1 MNNTI
6 IATDNAQLADDGNSF
21 LDGTAQFLTYGV
33 ASSLTSA
40 SVGIWNTVK
49 AGANMFGADLS
60 MTDEVGAVRSTF
72 GRDAANYYAENKVSA
87 DFGGLL
93 ISGVA
98 TGIGAIHALRAWQ
111 SRGIVMDGY
120 KAATGLANPDIILGS
135 AQVQAYRAAVS
146 SRVSYSWT
154 NKELWG
160 ASRVASVQN
169 LKEAAAAEGLFLLT
183 NNQNALLNPEHLDY
197 IDSSI
202 NALKEG
208 WMFAAGGAA
217 FGAGLDMLRIKG
229 YAARSFREANETG
242 VAQDLRLVAKELQA
256 RTGTFG
262 DKLSE
267 VAQLRQALATDD
279 RFLATTPQQ
288 QFALRKAEEQ
298 ISLLRNDLIT
308 DANIAG
314 RGGVVAMQQIMD
326 VTDTSKMM
334 QHLGNLVR
342 VERPTLDTFERAA
355 IAYERL
361 GSTNLATPQLRQALA
376 DTDTQVLQAALQ
388 ELHNVNRARVR
399 GNTAVLSQFNN
410 RLRGRYGH
418 KVMDELWLLA
428 RENSNLFGLT
438 PARIAAI
445 ESGIDATRKT
455 PKAMMQINQGL
466 FAADTGINLAG
477 TRIHPDYALDLME
490 VLAETATRFG
500 VASDSYLLSAKYPQ
514 LSKLLSKHK
523 VGAID
528 PFSTN
533 TAYYNTRTGLIS
545 ATALPRAQDIGEV
558 SIKDGLINI
567 AGVRNGY
574 FYKLD
579 AVGHTAY
586 LAELKKFKGLQG
598 EKEHPALAASAHW
611 AAAAIR
617 GLDTTSIQST
627 DLPRLELFA
636 TKTDLSPDAFVEV
649 RNANG
654 AAERMTQAQ
663 ARAFVIQQKEISR
676 AAMQAAGRSPEE
688 IALVLNTG
696 EKFAMGQAADDVLL
710 MGKVD
715 YTRAESVRLRYKQYG
730 ADDVDLAART
740 AAGLATRIEIE
751 YGVRQKTADDVM
763 HGFGLNELAERLPQ
777 ERMDLI
783 KDLSETDPRAGLIT
797 AAHSRFGS
805 LREWAASV
813 GAMANKGK
821 DSLRINTEEQM
832 HGFFEHFSKSE
843 NFGQRSELAL
853 FVNAARTNDYYV
865 FPLNDGNGTLALRKD
880 KFEQLVREQ
889 LPANYDELGAA
900 EQKAAAMA
908 AESALKQARMG
919 ARSEAEKLIAAR
931 NGDAYIL
938 SKEVG
943 EVVQWHMGRNTAY
956 IANDKAIAEAYGKYV
971 TRDPNVFYAPPPSLQ
986 RMQFV
991 AFAVPKD
998 GSATDAPRFMLY
1010 AQTQAELEAKIA
1022 YVAENHKM
1030 YGVVRQSDVSS
1041 YKKLIGEYD
1050 KGRVFDELEFD
1061 ANLRSTGRS
1070 GNLTPNLDVY
1080 GVETLD
1086 RIRNWHHRKA
1096 EHQFMSALELKYA
1109 DTVQT
1114 LRSTDRVIRGQ
1125 GIDTKEAST
1134 IYADTV
1140 NQILDKASEGGLFHQ
1155 LYQKV
1160 QDVFNV
1166 YGSKALDTAGNK
1178 LVELW
1183 RARPTS
1189 TAASA
1194 RFDVEAFE
1202 AVTRE
1207 LDAKGFQNPYKDI
1220 ESYLANSGSITD
1232 NRTAAALS
1240 RVASTL
1246 VAGLTLRLDWL
1257 NSVVQVMSTP
1267 ILLSGVI
1274 REAKLSTADKRLVD
1288 MSTVANPAN
1297 GVREPTAA
1305 KLMQRAMQQ
1314 VFTPEGKALAEEA
1327 RKRGILQDYTRQYL
1341 EASDF
1346 SSLNGRH
1353 TLQMLQ
1359 QKIDDGITFA
1369 SKITGHMLAE
1379 DFSRALVMNAMWD
1392 IAKQARLSDDAAW
1405 AMVRSGV
1412 DKVHGIYRA
1421 HSRVQLFNG
1430 TIGQSMGLFQTYMFN
1445 MAQNVGRAIQDGRGR
1460 DAFVMAVMQ
1469 GSIFG
1474 GRSLPMFSTLNNMV
1488 ADTNSGK
1495 LDIYSLAGTDYDPNG
1510 MGSYFLYGLGSYA
1523 TVVPTDAYSR
1533 GDIALRHSTVVP
1545 LNPLDWPAVAMISKA
1560 VGNIVDMG
1568 KAIDNGADVGNALAY
1583 GLAHNALNRPLQG
1596 VGVYLQNAMTSTKG
1610 SPLFTDAN
1618 YTDYNPEAGFNFA
1631 ALGARLLGG
1640 KPLAEAIALDS
1651 YYRRTAYQTEQRN
1664 ELNELA
1670 KQFRISSLDGTSMSE
1685 EAMTEFLSEYAS
1697 RGGNP
1702 ENFNAWAGRQLMN
1715 ASQGTVD
1722 VFKQGMQET
1731 AAGRLYG
1738 SLMYDRRTVP
1748 LWEDDNIIANGQ

>member
-1 MNNTI
+1 MNNAI
-6 IATDNAQLADDGNSF
+6 IATDNAQIQDDGNSF
-21 LDGTAQFLTYGV
+21 LDSASQFLTYGV

-40 SVGIWNTVK
+40 GVGIWNTLK
-49 AGANMFGADLS
+49 AGANMFGSDLS
-60 MTDEVGAVRSTF
+60 MTDEVGVVRDTF

-93 ISGVA
+93 VSSLATGLGAISG
-98 TGIGAIHALRAWQ
+98 LRAWQ
-111 SRGIVMDGY
+111 ARGLVTDGY
-120 KAATGLANPDIILGS
+120 KAATGLANADLVLGS
-135 AQVQAYRAAVS
+135 AQVQAYRAAVAN
-146 SRVSYSWT
+146 RVSYSWAAP
-154 NKELWG
+154 ELWG
-160 ASRVASVQN
+160 AARVAGVQN
-169 LKEAAAAEGLFLLT
+169 LREAAVAEGAFLLL

-197 IDSSI
+197 IDSSV

-208 WMFAAGGAA
+208 WMFALGGAA

-229 YAARSFREANETG
+229 YAARGFQAANEAG
-242 VAQDLRLVAKELQA
+242 VAQDLRLISSELQA

-262 DKLSE
+262 DKLTE
-267 VAQLRQALATDD
+267 VADLRQALANDP
-279 RFLATTPQQ
+279 RFTVTTPQQ
-288 QFALRKAEEQ
+288 QFAKRKAEEQ
-298 ISLLRNDLIT
+298 VTLMRNDLVT
-308 DANIAG
+308 QHNNAG
-314 RGGVVAMQQIMD
+314 IGGVVAMDQLMSVENAD
-326 VTDTSKMM
+326 KLTH
-334 QHLGNLVR
+334 HLGNLTR
-342 VERPTLDTFERAA
+342 VERPTLQDFTKSVVSFERIGKQPTLGLEAKQAVLSADDEA
-355 IAYERL
+355 INAGLQDLLAINRER
-361 GSTNLATPQLRQALA
+361 
-376 DTDTQVLQAALQ
+376 VK
-388 ELHNVNRARVR
+388 
-399 GNTAVLSQFNN
+399 GNTAVLDMFAK
-410 RLRGRYGH
+410 RLRST
-418 KVMDELWLLA
+418 KNTALFDELWRLA
-428 RENSNLFGLT
+428 DEEGYAGVSA
-438 PARIAAI
+438 ARLSALK
-445 ESGIDATRKT
+445 SGIDSTRRT
-455 PKAMMQINQGL
+455 PKAMMELDQRL
-466 FAADTGINLAG
+466 FSDTTGIQIGG
-477 TRIHPDYALDLME
+477 TRIHPEFASDLIE
-490 VLAETATRFG
+490 VLTSAATRFSVG
-500 VASDSYLLSAKYPQ
+500 KDSYLLAAKYP
-514 LSKLLSKHK
+514 KLAKMLQSTN
-523 VGAID
+523 VGALD
-528 PFSTN
+528 PFN
-533 TAYYNTRTGLIS
+533 TTKAMYNTRTGLLS
-545 ATALPRAQDIGEV
+545 ATALPRAHDIGEV
-558 SIKDGLINI
+558 SIKNGLINI
-567 AGVRNGY
+567 KGVRNSY
-574 FYKLD
+574 AYKLD

-586 LAELKKFKGLQG
+586 LKELKAFKGLTTD
-598 EKEHPALAASAHW
+598 KDHPALSASAHW

-617 GLDTTSIQST
+617 GLDTTSIHAT

-636 TKTDLSPDAFVEV
+636 TKQGLEPSAVIDVLQADGKSV
-649 RNANG
+649 
-654 AAERMTQAQ
+654 RMTQQQ
-663 ARAFVIQQKEISR
+663 AREFVVQQKEISR
-676 AAMQAAGRSPEE
+676 AAMQAAGRSTEE

-696 EKFAMGQAADDVLL
+696 EKFAAGQAADDVLL

-715 YTRAESVRLRYKQYG
+715 YTRAESVVMRYRKYG
-730 ADDVDLAART
+730 IDDVDLAART
-740 AAGLATRIEIE
+740 SAGLASRIEVE
-751 YGVRQKTADDVM
+751 YGLRQKASGDIM
-763 HGFGLNELAERLPQ
+763 HGFGLGELAERLPT

-783 KDLSETDPRAGLIT
+783 KNLSETDPRAGLIT
-797 AAHSRFGS
+797 SAHTRFGS

-813 GAMANKGK
+813 GAMVNKGK
-821 DSLRINTEEQM
+821 DTLRIRTEEEM
-832 HGFFEHFSKSE
+832 HGFFEHFAKTE
-843 NFGQRSELAL
+843 NFAQRSELAL
-853 FVNAARTNDYYV
+853 FTNAARTNDYYV
-865 FPLNDGNGTLALRKD
+865 YALNDGNSALAIQKYRIQELI
-880 KFEQLVREQ
+880 RER
-889 LPANYDELGAA
+889 LPDNFDELSSAD
-900 EQKAAAMA
+900 QKAASVAAHTQLRDAM
-908 AESALKQARMG
+908 LG
-919 ARSEAEKLIAAR
+919 ARSEAEKLIAAKD
-931 NGDAYIL
+931 GKAFIL

-943 EVVQWHMGRNTAY
+943 EVVQWHMQRNASY
-956 IANDKAIAEAYGKYV
+956 IANDKSIASAYGKYV
-971 TRDPNVFYAPPPSLQ
+971 SRDPNVFYAPPPSLQ
-986 RMQFV
+986 RTRFV

-998 GSATDAPRFMLY
+998 ATAADTPRFMIY
-1010 AQTQAELEAKIA
+1010 AQDQAELDSKIA
-1022 YVAENHKM
+1022 YIAENHKT

-1041 YKKLIGEYD
+1041 YKKLVGEYD

-1061 ANLRSTGRS
+1061 PNLRSKGRS
-1070 GNLTPNLDVY
+1070 GDLTPNLDVY

-1096 EHQFMSALELKYA
+1096 EHQFMSAVELRYA
-1109 DTVQT
+1109 DTMQT

-1134 IYADTV
+1134 IYADTA
-1140 NQILDKASEGGLFHQ
+1140 NLILDKASEGGLFHQ
-1155 LYQKV
+1155 LYQKT

-1166 YGSKALDTAGNK
+1166 YGSKVLDTAGSK

-1183 RARPTS
+1183 RASPLAKAKS
-1189 TAASA
+1189 
-1194 RFDVEAFE
+1194 RFDVAAFE

-1220 ESYLANSGSITD
+1220 ESYLANSSSVAD

-1240 RVASTL
+1240 RVMSTL

-1267 ILLSGVI
+1267 ILLSGVM
-1274 REAKLSTADKRLVD
+1274 REAKLYTKDARLVD
-1288 MSTVANPAN
+1288 MSTVVNPAN

-1305 KLMQRAMQQ
+1305 KLMQRAITN
-1314 VFTPEGKALAEEA
+1314 VFTPEGKALAAEA

-1353 TLQMLQ
+1353 TLQHMQ
-1359 QKIDDGITFA
+1359 QKIDDITGLL
-1369 SKITGHMLAE
+1369 SKATGHMIAE
-1379 DFSRALVMNAMWD
+1379 DFSRTMVMNVMWD

-1445 MAQNVGRAIQDGRGR
+1445 MAQNVGRAIQDGRSR

-1474 GRSLPMFSTLNNMV
+1474 GRSLPMFGALNKMV
-1488 ADTNSGK
+1488 ADTNSGN
-1495 LDIYSLAGTDYDPNG
+1495 LDIYSLAGTDYDPKG

-1560 VGNIVDMG
+1560 VGNAVDTG
-1568 KAIDNGADVGNALAY
+1568 KAIYNGADAQNALAY

-1596 VGVYLQNAMTSTKG
+1596 LGVTLQGALTSTKG
-1610 SPLFTDAN
+1610 SPLFTDSN
-1618 YTDYNPEAGFNFA
+1618 YNDYNPEAGFNFA

-1670 KQFRISSLDGTSMSE
+1670 KQFRISSLDGTGMSE
-1685 EAMTEFLSEYAS
+1685 ESMVSFMSEYAS

-1702 ENFNAWAGRQLMN
+1702 ENFNAWAGRQLIS

-1722 VFKQGMQET
+1722 TFKQNMQDT